1 MNKFCEET
9 IRKKINALKNAG
21 VSASELAR
29 RSGVP
34 QPCISRFLAG
44 KTITL
49 PTLEKL
55 WPFLYGGD
63 QQYEEEFSEVQRD
76 KQTLGQR
83 LAPDE

>member
-1 MNKFCEET
+1 MNKLCEET
-9 IRKKINALKNAG
+9 IRKKINELKNAG

-44 KTITL
+44 KTIRL

-63 QQYEEEFSEVQRD
+63 QAADEEISEVHRELRAQ
-76 KQTLGQR
+76 GQR
-83 LAPDE
+83 SAADD